1 MYSFANVLAFIGAAA
16 TEVMSVINSGLAK
29 CSHYVSL
36 FR

>member
-1 MYSFANVLAFIGAAA
+1 MYSFANVLVFIGVAA
-16 TEVMSVINSGLAK
+16 TEAINVTNSGLAK